1 MKTRYLDTSE
11 IRALKKATAAS
22 DWLPFEV
29 ALYTG
34 LRIGDVLKIKRDDI
48 SSDGILTFTAQKTG
62 KTGQIKLPKQL
73 TNKLTA
79 NNSSQWVFP
88 SPRKGSA
95 FHLTR
100 QAAWARIKASARR
113 ANIEI
118 DGCSP
123 HSLRKVFAVDLFK
136 REGSKAVMDA
146 LQHSD
151 MNTTDI
157 YALSDFI
164 SGENA
169 KLPLLRGDLH
179 FIIQFVAERVLAR
192 ISKK

>member
-1 MKTRYLDTSE
+1 MKTRYLNECE
-11 IRALKKATAAS
+11 IRALKKACSSSA
-22 DWLPFEV
+22 WLPFEV

-48 SSDGILTFTAQKTG
+48 SDSGILSFTAEKTG
-62 KTGQIKLPKQL
+62 KSGKIRIPLDLAK
-73 TNKLTA
+73 KLTA
-79 NNSSQWVFP
+79 NNFSQWVFP
-88 SPRKGSA
+88 SPRKGSS

-100 QAAWARIKASARR
+100 QAAWARIKSAAKR
-113 ANIEI
+113 ANIVI

-123 HSLRKVFAVDLFK
+123 HSFRKVFAVELFK
-136 REGSKAVMDA
+136 REGSEAVREA

-164 SGENA
+164 SGENST
-169 KLPLLRGDLH
+169 LPLLRGDLH
-179 FIIQFVAERVLAR
+179 FIIEFVSERVLSR
-192 ISKK
+192 ISI